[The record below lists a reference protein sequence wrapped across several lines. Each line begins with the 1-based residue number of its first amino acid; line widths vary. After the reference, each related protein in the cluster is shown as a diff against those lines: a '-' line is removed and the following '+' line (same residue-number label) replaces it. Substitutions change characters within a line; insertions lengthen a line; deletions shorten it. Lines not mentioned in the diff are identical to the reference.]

1 MVYHTETSNQRFSAY
16 AGRLHARLVRLRRFT
31 KKNLQ
36 HTTYKAFAEAELNP
50 YGRFGSLLIDLAAGD
65 TSVGSTP
72 IRRYRRMLIWCAGT
86 RCLNFKQMRLMR
98 LRTKLFR
105 GRMYGFR

>member
-72 IRRYRRMLIWCAGT
+72 IKYNSVC
-86 RCLNFKQMRLMR
+86 
-98 LRTKLFR
+98 
-105 GRMYGFR
+105 